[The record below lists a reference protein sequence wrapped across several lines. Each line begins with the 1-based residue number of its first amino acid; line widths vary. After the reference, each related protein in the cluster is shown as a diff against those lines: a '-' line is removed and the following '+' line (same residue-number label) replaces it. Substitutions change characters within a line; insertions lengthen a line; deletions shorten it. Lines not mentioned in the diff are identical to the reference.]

1 MTDQWN
7 ATGVNVSMGSMQS
20 LVTLVEETTFSI
32 SEPNGD
38 ILQNS
43 AQGLFFRDT
52 RLVSRYEIAVN
63 ESRLEGLG
71 VSSSEPFSAVFV
83 SRPLPPPGGAP
94 PTLLVTRAR
103 HLGNGMREDIEIRNF
118 NDEPTYCSLD
128 IMLYSDFAN
137 LFAVKEG
144 RAGDSGQDIS
154 LDTNEDRMVFS
165 FRHGAFSRGTGVKFY
180 PLPTRVSRDV
190 ASFEVIVPAKGHWN
204 LCIEVH
210 PIMDGKDIQ
219 PRYTC
224 GSPIE
229 NATPSE
235 RLANWRKLVPRVD
248 SGSQSFNRTI
258 NRSVED
264 LGALRIFDP
273 DYPDRAV
280 VAAGA
285 PWFMTV
291 FGRDSLIT
299 AWMSLIF
306 DSDMALGVVQTL
318 ARFQGK
324 EVNPRTEEEPG
335 RILHEM
341 RFGEAA
347 SLSLG
352 GGSIY
357 YGTVDATPLFVMLVG
372 ELLRW
377 GMAKEA
383 IEDILPNV
391 DRAIDWIE
399 RFGDKNRDGYVE
411 YMRQT
416 DRGLKNQGWKDSWD
430 GIRYAD
436 GRVAEPPISLCEV
449 QGYVYAA
456 YRARARI
463 AKVWGDEN
471 LWQVYSAKAADLKE
485 RFNRDFWL
493 EDKGW
498 YAVGLDAD
506 GHPIDSLT
514 SNIGHC
520 LWTGIVD
527 EDKAGEVAKRL
538 LSSDMLSGWGI
549 RTLAD
554 SMGGYNPLSYHCG
567 SVWPH
572 DTAIAAAGL
581 MRYGFT
587 DQSVEVISSLL
598 DAAERMGG
606 RLPELYSGLAR
617 SELDTPIPYPTSC
630 SPQAWASGAPLLCLR
645 SLLGLEPLATS
656 GEIWVKPVLPP
667 GMDYLKVVGIPI
679 AGTRITIDTDGQNTS
694 VDGLPSG
701 MEHRT
706 GFRMVNQ
713 NLD

>member
-383 IEDILPNV
+383 IEDILHNV

-471 LWQVYSAKAADLKE
+471 LWQVYSAKAADMKE

-493 EDKGW
+493 EDQ
-498 YAVGLDAD
+498 VILRSCLDA
-506 GHPIDSLT
+506 
-514 SNIGHC
+514 
-520 LWTGIVD
+520 
-527 EDKAGEVAKRL
+527 R
-538 LSSDMLSGWGI
+538 
-549 RTLAD
+549 
-554 SMGGYNPLSYHCG
+554 
-567 SVWPH
+567 
-572 DTAIAAAGL
+572 
-581 MRYGFT
+581 
-587 DQSVEVISSLL
+587 
-598 DAAERMGG
+598 
-606 RLPELYSGLAR
+606 
-617 SELDTPIPYPTSC
+617 
-630 SPQAWASGAPLLCLR
+630 
-645 SLLGLEPLATS
+645 
-656 GEIWVKPVLPP
+656 
-667 GMDYLKVVGIPI
+667 
-679 AGTRITIDTDGQNTS
+679 
-694 VDGLPSG
+694 
-701 MEHRT
+701 
-706 GFRMVNQ
+706 
-713 NLD
+713 